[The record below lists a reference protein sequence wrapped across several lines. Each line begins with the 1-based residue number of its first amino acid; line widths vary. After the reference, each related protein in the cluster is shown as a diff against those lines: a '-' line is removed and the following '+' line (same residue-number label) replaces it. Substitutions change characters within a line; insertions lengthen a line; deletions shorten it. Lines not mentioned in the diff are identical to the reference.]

1 MRTSHRPL
9 QTAVTLL
16 TAWACLLPPP
26 RADGGEWADSLWRGM
41 SRSSSHQRARPPATP
56 IDGCVERLAGEID
69 WLEKYIDSYGSI
81 VAKHPD
87 VWGQSRL
94 MRHRVELEKTLVDE
108 LGKFQD
114 LNNGSL
120 RRSDQSFVGMALAL
134 QAASRGQSIPGSGQ
148 GLPTASAISLVTT
161 GTASDDT
168 PIFRSAPFAN
178 TGTAPFAT
186 FGLGENN
193 AVSLEP
199 RIHLDHLADYVKH
212 LQELRRINE
221 GDDNGDSP
229 GYALNLVRIPVSI
242 LPGQYTQ
249 RGHGAEITVTADLVL
264 GEDLLPIT
272 FRSLVINDLVDTI
285 APTLTFAVNDPASR
299 HTAWQT
305 VHREAIAERLASTAE
320 DLAQARDAQARAE
333 AEVTAAREHL
343 AQLQASQAEQAAIAA
358 NARDRVV
365 TVARKQVEDLLSTDE
380 AKTITAAI
388 RRYATD
394 GSAARGEGSPVTRT
408 APGAS
413 DEPLTEDDVTAVTRR
428 LVTEMLTP
436 STGGGVR
443 DGARVAAAPPA
454 TTSSGV
460 AWDLLGKAW
469 ESIADDNPDLV
480 ERSRSTYAAA
490 TQAAE
495 AITSRIAQFESSRA
509 ASQASLDA
517 AVAAIAAAEARQ
529 AATQASAA
537 NLGASLERLRARLTV
552 VSPAVVPSTK
562 SRRSRLPI
570 PPSQLAEVGGL
581 RQVSLLITETHDALR
596 SHPANRP
603 CIDYNDVCGLL
614 VEESQAAYDMLS
626 QPPLRGVW
634 ESLPAWNL
642 AELVRTRR
650 FNELERRRCELFSLL
665 GGEPAGTPGT
675 GVPCCN
681 DTACH
686 AQCNSITGVLA
697 WAILVQSALLGE
709 RLVEDMREA
718 ASVQGHMTPPGGSW
732 TGPFYGPDPSP
743 AARAAF
749 NDYVRL
755 RRPIRIF
762 ALDPVVQEQNI
773 EDLYSKQRELQIMMA
788 LATAGGRLNSQTAS
802 RYARRLQTDMATIA
816 LNKTAVAFSH
826 GSDTFGWRFYP
837 RVQSPPTR
845 NNIAAFADTLVGSN
859 SEKRDLAERRLE
871 PGIRECT
878 AIVVMPSFVPYVNF
892 DVRTN
897 WFSLTKPK
905 DTEQSMR
912 QTLQLSRSIKAM
924 QSSAAQCAEC
934 AGAYR
939 DGEVA
944 RLMRRV
950 EQLDRELPLQSMLT
964 QIPYE
969 NTSGGF
975 ELLTTG
981 ITDLAPELVGWYGA
995 PGISATGETTLFLVG
1010 KGFSVLDTQVIAGGQ
1025 LAGAELISRQVMRV
1039 TVPAGVKPIRRP
1051 SAADCACPPPPP
1063 APCPPTPSAARR
1075 LRRGNAGTAQLVG
1088 VAAVEPLPAPA
1099 GNPLRAGA
1107 AAESILV
1114 PACPPATL
1122 VFNAPQPSD
1131 AAFAC
1136 PDVYEDELDPGCGRD
1151 CVDGQFVDLH
1161 LATPYGVSGHLLV
1174 PYLAPPAAPPPGP
1187 CTLSIDPP
1195 AAIALTA
1202 SRTGTGTWRVKEY
1215 FDATPDVIRIN
1226 APAGFVAP
1234 SLAEIR
1240 STVREKE
1247 SGAVIA
1253 SFTTSAPHFNA
1264 GAGAYVLAGGELR
1277 NFVGDTSRPATD
1289 KTLRGAIKPYLDSIG
1304 ARVPA
1309 DNSGQIAGDMILTF
1323 ELVSGQ
1329 QVIPIDGAITV
1340 AIRYAAQ
1347 PGDDR

>member
-9 QTAVTLL
+9 RKAVTLL

-26 RADGGEWADSLWRGM
+26 RANGGEWADSLWRGM

-56 IDGCVERLAGEID
+56 IDSCVERLAGEID

-94 MRHRVELEKTLVDE
+94 MRHRVEFEKTLVAQLD
-108 LGKFQD
+108 KFQD

-120 RRSDQSFVGMALAL
+120 RRSDQSFLGMALTL
-134 QAASRGQSIPGSGQ
+134 QAASRGQSIPGAGQ
-148 GLPTASAISLVTT
+148 GSPTASAISLVTT

-199 RIHLDHLADYVKH
+199 NVHLDHLAGYVKH

-264 GEDLLPIT
+264 GDDLLPIT

-305 VHREAIAERLASTAE
+305 VHREAIAERLARTAH
-320 DLAQARDAQARAE
+320 DLEIAREKQAQSE
-333 AEVTAAREHL
+333 AEVAAAREDL

-358 NARDRVV
+358 KARDTLVDA
-365 TVARKQVEDLLSTDE
+365 ARKQVGELVTTPE
-380 AKTITAAI
+380 GQAVTAAI
-388 RRYATD
+388 RRYATT
-394 GSAARGEGSPVTRT
+394 GLAARAEDSGAVRM
-408 APGAS
+408 APGTS
-413 DEPLTEDDVTAVTRR
+413 DAPLTEADVTAVTRR
-428 LVTEMLTP
+428 LVTDMLVP
-436 STGGGVR
+436 PA
-443 DGARVAAAPPA
+443 DGRVRVATAAPA
-454 TTSSGV
+454 AQSSR
-460 AWDLLGKAW
+460 AALELLGKAW
-469 ESIADDNPDLV
+469 KSITDANPDLV
-480 ERSRSTYAAA
+480 EESRSTGDAA
-490 TQAAE
+490 TQAQAVVKQVE
-495 AITSRIAQFESSRA
+495 ASKEASES
-509 ASQASLDA
+509 SLDA
-517 AVAAIAAAEARQ
+517 AVAALAAAEARQ

-603 CIDYNDVCGLL
+603 CIDYNDVRGLL

-650 FNELERRRCELFSLL
+650 FNELERRRCEFFSLL
-665 GGEPAGTPGT
+665 GGEPAGSTGT

-718 ASVQGHMTPPGGSW
+718 ASAQGRMTPPGGSW

-755 RRPIRIF
+755 RWPIRIF

-773 EDLYSKQRELQIMMA
+773 EDLYSKQRELQITMA
-788 LATAGGRLNSQTAS
+788 LATAGGRLNSQAAS

-837 RVQSPPTR
+837 RFQSPPTR

-878 AIVVMPSFVPYVNF
+878 AIIVMPSFVPYVNF

-924 QSSAAQCAEC
+924 QSSAARCAEC

-1025 LAGAELISRQVMRV
+1025 LAGVELISRQVMRV
-1039 TVPAGVKPIRRP
+1039 TIPAGVKPIRRP

-1063 APCPPTPSAARR
+1063 APCPPTPTASRSPRR
-1075 LRRGNAGTAQLVG
+1075 VATGAGPLVR
-1088 VAAVEPLPAPA
+1088 VAAIESLPAPA

-1122 VFNAPQPSD
+1122 GFDAPPPTD

-1161 LATPYGVSGHLLV
+1161 LATPYGVSGHLLI
-1174 PYLAPPAAPPPGP
+1174 PYLAPPAAPPPVTAPPPGP
-1187 CTLSIDPP
+1187 CELSIDPP
-1195 AAIALTA
+1195 AAIALTT
-1202 SRTGTGTWRVKEY
+1202 SRTGTGTWRVNEY
-1215 FDATPDVIRIN
+1215 FDATPDVIRIH
-1226 APAGFVAP
+1226 APAGFAAP

-1247 SGAVIA
+1247 NGAVIA

-1264 GAGAYVLAGGELR
+1264 AAGAYVLTGGELR

-1309 DNSGQIAGDMILTF
+1309 DNPGQIACDLILTF

-1340 AIRYAAQ
+1340 AIHYAAQ
-1347 PGDDR
+1347 PGEDR